1 MLRLL
6 TALFLLFA
14 ASLIGASAGSATPV
28 KLGVIE
34 RAATVVNQIQ
44 RVQYCER
51 RCNING
57 RCRIVCR

>member
-1 MLRLL
+1 MLKLL

-34 RAATVVNQIQ
+34 KAATPANQIHT
-44 RVQYCER
+44 VQYCER
-51 RCNING
+51 RCNRNG
-57 RCRIVCR
+57 RCGIVCR